1 MTAHSTARA
10 TAPTAAEPAGSRS
23 SAPAQRS
30 RLVLALVVA
39 VALGAVLLGATPAAL
54 AEVRLQVIAQE
65 ASVHTGPG
73 ASYREVYYARR
84 GQLFPVRERSTLGY
98 WFRVELDDGTTG
110 WIYGAFV
117 VAVDEDNRERP
128 GFFGRMWAGI
138 EGALLGPP
146 AVVGADVEVSFSAG
160 VLGTEGLYLLRP
172 AWLIDEHFAIEGF
185 MGLNA
190 RAQQDVFLGGVGW
203 TLRMMPGATLGP
215 YVHGGVG
222 AAYVR
227 PKVDNFADDEELLM
241 ALSAGGGLELTLKK
255 QITLRLDFRNWTL
268 FDQNQSSNAQEYTS
282 GLAIFF

>member
-1 MTAHSTARA
+1 MTSAR
-10 TAPTAAEPAGSRS
+10 TSR
-23 SAPAQRS
+23 PG
-30 RLVLALVVA
+30 RLVPALV
-39 VALGAVLLGATPAAL
+39 LGMVLLGVAPAAL

-73 ASYREVYYARR
+73 ASYREVYHAKR

-117 VAVDEDNRERP
+117 VPIEEGDGARP
-128 GFFGRMWAGI
+128 GFFGRMWGGI
-138 EGALLGPP
+138 KRTLLGPP
-146 AVVGADVEVSFSAG
+146 AVVGAGVEVSFSAG

-172 AWLIDEHFAIEGF
+172 AWLIDEHFALESF
-185 MGLNA
+185 LGLNA
-190 RAQQDVFLGGVGW
+190 RAQQDVFLAGVGW
-203 TLRMMPGATLGP
+203 TLRMLPGATLGP

-222 AAYVR
+222 AAYLR
-227 PKVDNFADDEELLM
+227 PKVDNFAGQDELLM
-241 ALSAGGGLELTLKK
+241 ALSAGGGVEVTLKK
-255 QITLRLDFRNWTL
+255 QITLRFDFRNWTL

>member
-1 MTAHSTARA
+1 MNAKTVKA
-10 TAPTAAEPAGSRS
+10 TA
-23 SAPAQRS
+23 S
-30 RLVLALVVA
+30 RLVLALVV
-39 VALGAVLLGATPAAL
+39 GAVLLGATPAL

-65 ASVHTGPG
+65 AAVHTGPG
-73 ASYREVYYARR
+73 ASYREVYYATR

-117 VAVDEDNRERP
+117 VPVEEPADAPP
-128 GFFGRMWAGI
+128 GFFGRMWG
-138 EGALLGPP
+138 GVKDTLLGPP
-146 AVVGADVEVSFSAG
+146 AVMGADVEVSFSAG
-160 VLGTEGLYLLRP
+160 VLGAEGLYLLRP
-172 AWLIDEHFAIEGF
+172 AWLIDEHFALESF
-185 MGLNA
+185 LGLNA

-203 TLRMMPGATLGP
+203 TLRMLPGATLGP
-215 YVHGGVG
+215 YLNGGVG

-227 PKVDNFADDEELLM
+227 PKVDNFADQDELLM
-241 ALSAGGGLELTLKK
+241 ALCAGGGFEVTLKK

>member
-1 MTAHSTARA
+1 MRLMKARVVA
-10 TAPTAAEPAGSRS
+10 LVGV
-23 SAPAQRS
+23 
-30 RLVLALVVA
+30 LVL
-39 VALGAVLLGATPAAL
+39 GAALLGATPAL
-54 AEVRLQVIAQE
+54 ADVRLQVIAQE

-117 VAVDEDNRERP
+117 VPVEQRDEPRP
-128 GFFGRMWAGI
+128 GFFGRLWGGI
-138 EGALLGPP
+138 EDALLGPP
-146 AVVGADVEVSFSAG
+146 AVAGADVEVSFSAG

-172 AWLIDEHFAIEGF
+172 AWLIDPHFALESF
-185 MGLNA
+185 VGLNA

-203 TLRMMPGATLGP
+203 TLRMLPGAPVGP
-215 YVHGGVG
+215 YLHGGVG

-227 PKVDNFADDEELLM
+227 PKVDNFADQEELLM
-241 ALSAGGGLELTLKK
+241 ALSAGGGFEVTLKK